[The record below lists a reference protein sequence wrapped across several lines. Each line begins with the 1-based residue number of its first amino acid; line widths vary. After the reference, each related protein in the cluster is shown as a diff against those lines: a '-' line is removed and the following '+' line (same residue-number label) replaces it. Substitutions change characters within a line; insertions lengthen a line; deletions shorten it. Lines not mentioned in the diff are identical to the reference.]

1 LDLIEW
7 QAATNTTRWKE
18 KPIHE
23 DAFAIVVGIIS
34 QQTVPLVLL
43 LAAAVATATS
53 SPRFRADFL
62 MHGLFKVLSV
72 DDGANFAGAV
82 GCPIGCHHFDRRLA
96 RVQLVGS
103 LVGAISLASGP
114 LRSAEAVEDGRVL
127 AFQVAEEELGVTHI
141 GHTFGDGLALYRTS
155 AGRRRRRR

>member
-1 LDLIEW
+1 MDLIEW

-53 SPRFRADFL
+53 SPRFP
-62 MHGLFKVLSV
+62 VT
-72 DDGANFAGAV
+72 
-82 GCPIGCHHFDRRLA
+82 CPVKRGGKK
-96 RVQLVGS
+96 RVNECS
-103 LVGAISLASGP
+103 
-114 LRSAEAVEDGRVL
+114 RYTMERNRME
-127 AFQVAEEELGVTHI
+127 
-141 GHTFGDGLALYRTS
+141 
-155 AGRRRRRR
+155 